1 MTNILSWPYTYLLI
15 LVLSLSGLGLADWR
29 YKLVVFDNPRAAL
42 MSITLLSGFFLCW
55 DVVGLWLDTFSTN
68 QAYVSGLY
76 IVSPNLP
83 IEEILFLV
91 LLNYVTLICYQTFRR
106 SGVRHV

>member
-1 MTNILSWPYTYLLI
+1 MTTILSWPYTYLLI

-29 YKLVVFDNPRAAL
+29 YKLVVFDNSKAAL
-42 MSITLLSGFFLCW
+42 ASIALLTGFFLCW
-55 DVVGLWLDTFSTN
+55 DVVGLWLEIFSTN

-76 IVSPNLP
+76 IVTPNLP

-91 LLNYVTLICYQTFRR
+91 LLNYVTLICYQAFRR
-106 SGVRHV
+106 LAVRHV